1 MAARFWRL
9 ARLVG
14 RLASTPGHYEARL
27 CFYLEKGRERSE
39 NNENEEHKGPH
50 LRENQNSSKL
60 RSAGAAEPEL

>member
-27 CFYLEKGRERSE
+27 CFYSRKRGGREVR
-39 NNENEEHKGPH
+39 NENEEHKGPH
-50 LRENQNSSKL
+50 LRENQNSSQT
-60 RSAGAAEPEL
+60 RSARAAEPEL